1 MNDAEKIAMG
11 GLVPRAADMIRGVT
25 PLEMPKLP
33 TQPLHQTNP
42 AAWTYE
48 KLIKFIREFE
58 SKLDDQHEVGA
69 SLVSFGPA
77 TIFHIESIG
86 YAGPHIICFHGKM
99 DDGSPVQLVQHM
111 SQLNVLLTAMK
122 KQQPVARRIGFV
134 QGGMSGEL

>member
-1 MNDAEKIAMG
+1 MNDAEKAAMAG
-11 GLVPRAADMIRGVT
+11 PITRATGLIRGV
-25 PLEMPKLP
+25 PLLEMPKLP
-33 TQPLHQTNP
+33 TLPLHQTNP

-48 KLIKFIREFE
+48 KLINYIREFE

-77 TIFHIESIG
+77 TVFHIESIG
-86 YAGPHIICFHGKM
+86 YAGPHIICFFGKM

-111 SQLNVLLTAMK
+111 SQLNVLLMAMK

-134 QGGMSGEL
+134 QGGMPGEP